1 MHHAPQ
7 IMISWSHG
15 RITEVSA
22 TGLSKGLTPISLLRS
37 MSPVHGRGK
46 RGNKDDPI
54 PLRLLGDSLAWRSV
68 PLTVYIIFFHVP
80 LASNQQKCYD
90 TWTTPIN
97 SLPARRR
104 SFQYR

>member
-68 PLTVYIIFFHVP
+68 PLTVYIIIFMCLLP
-80 LASNQQKCYD
+80 RTNENA
-90 TWTTPIN
+90 TTRGQ
-97 SLPARRR
+97 RR
-104 SFQYR
+104 

>member
-1 MHHAPQ
+1 
-7 IMISWSHG
+7 
-15 RITEVSA
+15 
-22 TGLSKGLTPISLLRS
+22 

-54 PLRLLGDSLAWRSV
+54 PLRLLGNSLAWRSV
-68 PLTVYIIFFHVP
+68 PLTVHIFFNVP
-80 LASNQQKCYD
+80 IASKQRKCYD

-104 SFQYR
+104 SYQYRRVRGRNLSLRFLRWNTKSSSWIRQ